1 MKQIETE
8 IVPTLALTLKM
19 SGRVTVPPTSERT
32 MRQCAKRG
40 EFATF
45 QIGNSS
51 RQYVMLDD
59 LRKWMKSKGKM

>member
-1 MKQIETE
+1 MKQIEAET
-8 IVPTLALTLKM
+8 VPALALTLKL
-19 SGRVTVPPTSERT
+19 SGRVTVPPTSERV

-40 EFATF
+40 EFPTF

-59 LRKWMKSKGKM
+59 LREWMKSKGKM